1 MKLRVVELLLVTTV
15 PTMVLAEQG
24 WPSLQLMAV
33 TLIGGTLAAGG
44 ANAINMYIDR
54 DIDKLMV
61 RTQNRPLVTGAL
73 TPRAAMIFAIA
84 LEIVAFGVLWAG
96 ANLLAAVLAVSAT
109 LFYVFVYSL
118 WLKRT
123 SKQNIVIGGAAGD
136 VGDGAVDRMQIK
148 LADLDPAHAARN
160 VVYPTVEDHRGLD
173 SGIGRILDALQAAAA
188 MTGNRNAGHVQ
199 MALQF
204 AAR

>member
-15 PTMVLAEQG
+15 PTMVLAKQG

-33 TLIGGTLAAGG
+33 TLAGGTLAAGG

-61 RTQNRPLVTGAL
+61 RTQNRPLVTGAM

-96 ANLLAAVLAVSAT
+96 ANLLAAILDVSAT
-109 LFYVFVYSL
+109 LF
-118 WLKRT
+118 
-123 SKQNIVIGGAAGD
+123 
-136 VGDGAVDRMQIK
+136 
-148 LADLDPAHAARN
+148 
-160 VVYPTVEDHRGLD
+160 
-173 SGIGRILDALQAAAA
+173 
-188 MTGNRNAGHVQ
+188 
-199 MALQF
+199 
-204 AAR
+204 